1 MEQWEI
7 DLLQLHLPMW
17 YDEDALEDIYAQETP
32 ATVQAAKLA
41 LLDSAFFL
49 KYYFRHYFTDD
60 WALCHWDLVDEMQQA
75 ITNDY
80 PDRLAQSLPR
90 GFGKSTIVCV
100 GFTIWCLVG
109 QDAFGVMGE
118 DRTPLKAYII
128 LTKDSFDQAK
138 LELTSIKDE
147 LENNAKLRRDFGDF
161 VGQPWGAA
169 EIVTSNNARVEALG
183 TGQKIRG
190 RRHGPVRPQLIVL
203 DDLEND
209 SMVRSPTQRQKV
221 KEWVTR
227 AVEKAGD
234 PKTCDYI
241 FIGTHLHYDC
251 VQAWMSKRP
260 GVRSRVYKA
269 LLQHAFNQDLWDEW
283 RTKLFDLFDE
293 NRERTALQFYRENK
307 DAMLL
312 GSEVSWPDRFD
323 YYTLQLM
330 LAGEQLDAQGRRIR
344 SFSAEMQN
352 EPIDEEDRLFKRFHY
367 FHYERERNFTYL
379 VPSDSGHRV
388 NLASCRLFGA
398 CDPSLGETHQ
408 GAYTALIDILV
419 APNNMMFI
427 VHAHIERLHPDRVI
441 DYIGMRM
448 RYWLERGKQYT
459 GFAIETVQF
468 QKLFAS
474 RTGQDLLTSGLR
486 LPIVEARSTA
496 NKQARIDSLQPD
508 LQNGYLRLFKEQSA
522 TVPVEQAMLYD
533 QLWQYPMGDFVDG
546 PDALEMART
555 LAAPG
560 GVPRSVQA
568 PRVETTIGGMRV
580 GSDPFS
586 V

>member
-7 DLLQLHLPMW
+7 DLLNLHLQMW
-17 YDEDALEDIYAQETP
+17 YDDEALEEIYAEDIP
-32 ATVQAAKLA
+32 ATTMAVRMAMQ
-41 LLDSAFFL
+41 DSAFFL
-49 KYYFRHYFTDD
+49 KYYLGHYFSDT
-60 WALCHWDLVDEMQQA
+60 WAVCHWDLLDEVQQA
-75 ITNDY
+75 LTNEF
-80 PDRLAQSLPR
+80 PDRLAESFPR

-100 GFTIWCLVG
+100 GFTIWCIIG
-109 QDAFGVMGE
+109 QDPFGVFGE
-118 DRTPLKAYII
+118 DRTPLKEYII
-128 LTKDSFDQAK
+128 ITKDSFDQAK
-138 LELTSIKDE
+138 LELRSVKEE
-147 LENNAKLRRDFGDF
+147 LEHNEKIRRDFGDF
-161 VGQPWGAA
+161 TSQPWGAA
-169 EIVTSNNARVEALG
+169 EIETSNGVRVEALG

-190 RRHGPVRPQLIVL
+190 RRHKHVRPQLIIL

-209 SMVRSPTQRQKV
+209 SMVRSPVQRQKA
-221 KEWVTR
+221 KSWVAR
-227 AVEKAGD
+227 AVEKSGD
-234 PKTCDYI
+234 PKTCDYV

-269 LLQHAFNQDLWDEW
+269 LLSHADRQDLWDEW
-283 RTKLFDLFDE
+283 RTRLFDLFDE
-293 NRERTALQFYRENK
+293 DREKTAYQFYK
-307 DAMLL
+307 DHEADMLA
-312 GSEVSWPDRFD
+312 GSEVSWPERFD

-330 LAGEQLDAQGRRIR
+330 LAGEQTDAQGRRIR

-352 EPIDEEDRLFKRFHY
+352 EPIDEEDRLFKTFHY

-379 VPSDSGHRV
+379 VPSDSGHRA
-388 NLASCRLFGA
+388 NLQSCRLFGA

-408 GAYTALIDILV
+408 GAYSAIIDILV

-427 VHAHIERLHPDRVI
+427 VHAYIDRLHPDRVI
-441 DYIGMRM
+441 DYIGTRM
-448 RYWLERGKQYT
+448 RYWLQRGKQYT
-459 GFAIETVQF
+459 AFGIETVQF

-474 RTGQDLLTSGLR
+474 RAGQDLLSSGLR
-486 LPIVEARSTA
+486 LPIVEMKSTA

-508 LQNGYLRLFKEQSA
+508 LNNGYLRLHKEMSA
-522 TVPVEQAMLYD
+522 ALPVEQQLLYD

-560 GVPRSVQA
+560 GVPREVMA
-568 PRVETTIGGMRV
+568 PVTEMVSSGMTMGR
-580 GSDPFS
+580 DPFG

>member
-7 DLLQLHLPMW
+7 DLLDLHLNMW
-17 YDEDALEDIYAQETP
+17 YDAAAVEAIYDSDIP
-32 ATVQAAKLA
+32 ASQVATDMSLR
-41 LLDSAFFL
+41 DSAFFL
-49 KYYFRHYFTDD
+49 KYYFPHYFSEP
-60 WALCHWDLVDEMQQA
+60 WALCHWDLVDEMQTA
-75 ITNDY
+75 ITNEY

-100 GFTIWCLVG
+100 GFTIWCIVG
-109 QDAFGVMGE
+109 QDDFGVMGAA
-118 DRTPLKAYII
+118 RKALKEYII
-128 LTKDSFDQAK
+128 LTKDSFDQSK
-138 LELTSIKDE
+138 LELASIKEE
-147 LENNAKLRRDFGDF
+147 LETNEKLRADWGDF
-161 VGQPWGAA
+161 VGAPWGAA
-169 EIVTSNNARVEALG
+169 EMVTSNGVRIDALG

-190 RRHGPVRPQLIVL
+190 RRHFAKRPELVIL

-209 SMVRSPTQRQKV
+209 KTVRSPTQRLKV

-234 PKTCDYI
+234 PKTCDFI

-251 VQAWMSKRP
+251 TQAWMVDRP

-269 LLQHAFNQDLWDEW
+269 LLEHATRQDLWDEW
-283 RTKLFDLFDE
+283 RTRLFDLFDE
-293 NRERTALQFYRENK
+293 NRERTAREFYEERKTE
-307 DAMLL
+307 MLE
-312 GSEVSWPDRFD
+312 GVSVSWPDRFD

-330 LAGEQLDAQGRRIR
+330 LAGEQTDAQGRRIR

-352 EPIDEEDRLFKRFHY
+352 EPIDEEDRLFKTFHY
-367 FHYERERNFTYL
+367 WHWERERSFSYL
-379 VPSDSGHRV
+379 VPDDSGHRV
-388 NLASCRLFGA
+388 NLQTCRLFGA
-398 CDPSLGETHQ
+398 CDPSLGETHN

-427 VHAHIERLHPDRVI
+427 AHANVERRHPDRVI

-448 RYWLERGKQYT
+448 RYWLERGKVYSAY
-459 GFAIETVQF
+459 GIETVQF

-474 RTGQDLLTSGLR
+474 RTGQDLLQAGLR
-486 LPIVEARSTA
+486 LPIVEIKSTS

-508 LQNGYLRLFKEQSA
+508 LQNGYLRLFKAPSEA
-522 TVPVEQAMLYD
+522 TPQDQQRLYD

-560 GVPRSVQA
+560 GPPSKVKA
-568 PRVETTIGGMRV
+568 PQVESAWGEMVV
-580 GSDPFS
+580 GKDPFS
-586 V
+586 L